1 MISIMKS
8 LDIHSESAVKL
19 LAEFLDMERGGYD
32 FAEHLAHGAFCIL
45 LLFLHI
51 P

>member
-1 MISIMKS
+1 MKS
-8 LDIHSESAVKL
+8 LDIRSESAIKL

-32 FAEHLAHGAFCIL
+32 FAEHLAHGAPFCII
-45 LLFLHI
+45 LLFFHD